1 MYSVDGVFKKLTRL
15 KENLQD
21 LTEEEAYGIFTDILE
36 GKLSDVKISAFLTA
50 MRIKGETGEELLGVF
65 KSIKEKMEFPPQKPE
80 ALDLALNYDGKNRT
94 LYILPSVLWL
104 CSKLGLDF
112 TNHFALKTPTKE
124 GVTLYEVVKALETEL
139 NVHFCD
145 QRDYA
150 PALHG
155 LMPLRR
161 ELGFRSLINTIEK
174 FLNPFGTKRVVVS
187 IFHKPYFEK
196 NAELLELLGFEDY
209 TIIKGLEGGIEPL
222 PDRPTYISRKG
233 DRLESVSPGELGLAM
248 PRNVHTDNVL
258 EDSVELNRRIIE
270 REERGEFFNWA
281 VYTAGVLLY
290 SHGRCTSV
298 KEGVELVL
306 KGTNL

>member
-1 MYSVDGVFKKLTRL
+1 M
-15 KENLQD
+15 
-21 LTEEEAYGIFTDILE
+21 
-36 GKLSDVKISAFLTA
+36 
-50 MRIKGETGEELLGVF
+50 
-65 KSIKEKMEFPPQKPE
+65 
-80 ALDLALNYDGKNRT
+80 
-94 LYILPSVLWL
+94 
-104 CSKLGLDF
+104 
-112 TNHFALKTPTKE
+112 
-124 GVTLYEVVKALETEL
+124 KALGAGL
-139 NVHFCD
+139 NVHFSD

-174 FLNPFGTKRVVVS
+174 FLNPFRTKRVVVS

-222 PDRPTYISRKG
+222 PDRPTYIKRKG
-233 DRLESVSPGELGLAM
+233 KVLESVSPNEFRLAM
-248 PRNVHTDNVL
+248 PKNVHTDNVL

-270 REERGEFFNWA
+270 GEERGEFFNWA

-290 SHGRCTSV
+290 VNRKVESV
-298 KEGVELVL
+298 GEGIDEIVTAKL
-306 KGTNL
+306 